1 MNNLTVAK
9 KFHGHLD
16 ADIIFKPGGNTT
28 TKEFKYFII
37 QEREISYRFY
47 SHFHPYVG
55 QLVQKLLRKGTSGLQ
70 AADTEYAPGE
80 VSLPFGVDFELEAGV
95 DSAISAGSRI
105 GLLNKIVATDTAG
118 VKVELAAKDEFKLAE
133 GAQARFFAGTRA
145 TFVDA
150 MAPTPYPRTK
160 FSVSALRKAIISSD
174 TRIRFITATKLKL
187 ADGTTVFIPAAT
199 EVLLV
204 ARTSFDVP
212 IGTEVALLHRRMRPV
227 SELYSEFFEIYQ
239 PNQDPKQPI
248 LVEQPYPVKD
258 LDFTSSSAYSVYNWE
273 LFFHVPITIA
283 IHLSKNQR
291 FAEAQHW
298 FHYLFDPT
306 DDSDGPTPERFWKVR
321 PFQTTDAKK
330 IEEILVNLATGGDPT
345 LRNETI
351 QSINAWK
358 DAPFRPHVIA
368 RYRQQAYMYKTLMAY
383 LDNLIAW
390 GDSLFRQDTGE
401 AIDEALMLYV
411 LAANI
416 LGPRPQP
423 VPKKGSVRPQ
433 TYNNLRKDLQQ
444 FGTVMREVEADSP
457 FDLMPFP
464 AEGSGDNER
473 LATVRSLG
481 KALYFCV
488 PRNDKLLSYWDTVAD
503 RLFKIRN
510 SLNIQG
516 IFRQLA
522 LFEPPIDPAML
533 ARAAAAGL
541 DVSAIVNGLNQPLP
555 LVRFQLLVQKAAEIV
570 QEVKSLGN
578 NLLAAMEKED
588 GEAMAILRAKHERI
602 VMEMVEHVKY
612 GQWQEAIKSKE
623 GLLQSLALAVQ
634 RYTYY
639 ERQLGKQPEE
649 ITKAIPELGEL
660 DKDSLDK
667 MKFAMQEPS
676 VELREV
682 EVDIATDAFAQAAQ
696 FLNGGK
702 LLSSYE
708 VRETLMLEAAQLSTD
723 IANILNVVSSAS
735 HYVPEFH
742 INVEPWGVGGTVAC
756 GGRNVGDAVGATAA
770 AAKAIADRLNFEAR
784 RASRIDSF
792 ARREREWAFQSNLAA
807 GEITQIFKQLRA
819 AQLREAVAERELEN
833 HRQQIKHAEE
843 IEYFLTG
850 EKNSDWTQKI
860 DPKEKKT
867 TNKALYTWMKRE
879 VKGLYAQCFQF
890 AFDIAKKAERALQH
904 ELGNPELGY
913 LQFGYLAGKEGLLAG
928 EKLYLDLKR
937 MEMAYHDLN
946 QREYELTKH
955 VSLLQVDP
963 MALIQLRT
971 TGRCTVRLP
980 EALFDMDGP
989 GHYFRR
995 IKSVALSI
1003 PCVTGPY
1010 ASVNCTLTL
1019 LKSSI
1024 RKTQILRNGAYARE
1038 DAEDDRFSDYFGS
1051 LQSIVTSSAQ
1061 NDSGLFETN
1070 LRDERYL
1077 PFENSGVISEWQ
1089 LQLPA
1094 NPTKNEP
1101 CQFDY
1106 ETISDVI
1113 FHIRYTARDG
1123 GGLLRRGSV
1132 ENLTELINSAEANG
1146 SVRLFSIR
1154 HEFPSEWAK
1163 FQSKK
1168 PTDNERYELELQF
1181 RPEHYPFWSKSRLK
1195 AVKQVDIFCR
1205 STQDPIPTSLN
1216 IADKLNIKKANGED
1230 DETTKKDSLTKD
1242 VNLGNLLVGK
1252 LSIALLPKPD
1262 DKLKIFFETN
1272 AISDLWIAVTWRK

>member
-1 MNNLTVAK
+1 MMSSLPTSTY
-9 KFHGHLD
+9 FHGHPDSDLNYVSRTD
-16 ADIIFKPGGNTT
+16 DGITL
-28 TKEFKYFII
+28 KERKHFII
-37 QEREISYRFY
+37 QEREVSYRFY
-47 SHFHPYVG
+47 SHFHPYVK
-55 QLVQKLLRKGTSGLQ
+55 QLVQRLLREGTSGLQ
-70 AADTEYAPGE
+70 AADTEYASGE
-80 VSLPFGVDFELEAGV
+80 ISLPFGVDFQLEDSV
-95 DSAISAGSRI
+95 DSSIPSGVRI
-105 GLLNKIVATDTAG
+105 GLLSNVVAADSAG
-118 VKVELAAKDEFKLAE
+118 VPVELAKGNEFKLAE
-133 GAQARFFAGTRA
+133 KTQARFFAGTRA
-145 TFVDA
+145 MFVDA
-150 MAPTPYPRTK
+150 MESTPHPRTK
-160 FSVSALRKAIISSD
+160 LSLPTKRTAILPSD
-174 TRIRFITATKLKL
+174 TLIRVIGTAQLNL
-187 ADGTTVFIPAAT
+187 ADGTTVSIPPAT
-199 EVLLV
+199 EVLLA
-204 ARTSFDVP
+204 ARTPFEVSH
-212 IGTEVALLHRRMRPV
+212 GTEVMVLRRRMRPK
-227 SELYSEFFEIYQ
+227 ELYSEFFEAYG
-239 PNQDPKQPI
+239 PTA
-248 LVEQPYPVKD
+248 LVQQPYPVKD
-258 LDFTSSSAYSVYNWE
+258 LDFTFSGAYAVYNWE
-273 LFFHVPITIA
+273 LFFHVPFTIA
-283 IHLSKNQR
+283 VHLSKNQR

-306 DDSDGPTPERFWKVR
+306 DSGDGPTSERFWKVR
-321 PFQTTDAKK
+321 PFQTTDVKK
-330 IEEILVNLATGGDPT
+330 IEEVLVNLTTGNDPV
-345 LRNETI
+345 LLNETI
-351 QSINAWK
+351 QSISAWK
-358 DAPFRPHVIA
+358 DQPFHPHVIA
-368 RYRQQAYMYKTLMAY
+368 RYRQQAYMYRTVMAY

-423 VPKKGSVRPQ
+423 VPKKGSVCPQ
-433 TYNNLRKDLQQ
+433 TYSNLRKDLQQ
-444 FGTVMREVEADSP
+444 FGTAIREVEADAP

-464 AEGSGDNER
+464 TETSGDNER

-488 PRNDKLLSYWDTVAD
+488 PRNDKLLSYWDIIAD

-510 SLNIQG
+510 SLNFQG
-516 IFRQLA
+516 VFRQLA

-541 DVSAIVNGLNQPLP
+541 DVAAIVNGLNQPLP

-578 NLLAAMEKED
+578 NLLSAMEKED

-602 VMEMVEHVKY
+602 VMGMVEHVKY

-639 ERQLGKQPEE
+639 ERQLGKNSDT
-649 ITKAIPELGEL
+649 IKKAIPELEEL
-660 DKDSLDK
+660 DKDSLNEMSFNTEETDVG
-667 MKFAMQEPS
+667 F
-676 VELREV
+676 RDI
-682 EVDIATDAFAQAAQ
+682 EVDIASGTFDTTVGAMWS
-696 FLNGGK
+696 GGK
-702 LLSSYE
+702 LLSSHE
-708 VRETLMLEAAQLSTD
+708 VQETLLLEAAQISTD
-723 IANILNVVSSAS
+723 VANLLNIVSSAS
-735 HYVPEFH
+735 HYVPEFQ
-742 INVEPWGVGGTVAC
+742 INVQPMGAGGSTVF
-756 GGRNVGDAVGATAA
+756 GGKNVGDAVGATAA
-770 AAKAIADRLNFEAR
+770 AAKAVADRLNFEAR
-784 RASRIDSF
+784 RAKRIDSF

-807 GEITQIFKQLRA
+807 GEINQIFKQLRA
-819 AQLREAVAERELEN
+819 AQIREVLAERELEN
-833 HRQQIKHAEE
+833 HRQQIKHAQE

-850 EKNSDWTQKI
+850 EKNSDWTQKM
-860 DPKEKKT
+860 DSTEKKT
-867 TNKALYTWMKRE
+867 TNKAFYTWIKRE

-904 ELGNPELGY
+904 ELGNPKLSY

-955 VSLLQVDP
+955 VSLLQADP
-963 MALIQLRT
+963 MALIQLRN

-1024 RKTQILRNGAYARE
+1024 RKTQILRDGAYART
-1038 DAEDDRFSDYFGS
+1038 DAEDDRFSDHFGS

-1094 NPTKNEP
+1094 DPSKDEP

-1106 ETISDVI
+1106 ETISDVV
-1113 FHIRYTARDG
+1113 FHIRYTAREG
-1123 GGLLRRGSV
+1123 GGLLRQGAL
-1132 ENLTELINSAEANG
+1132 ENVTELINSAEASG

-1168 PTDNERYELELQF
+1168 PTANERYELALKL
-1181 RPEHYPFWSKSRLK
+1181 RSEHYPFWSQRRLK
-1195 AVKQVDIFCR
+1195 SVKQVNILCR
-1205 STQDPIPTSLN
+1205 STQNPSPGSLG
-1216 IADKLNIKKANGED
+1216 IADKLDKNDGSAKTDALA
-1230 DETTKKDSLTKD
+1230 KDA
-1242 VNLGNLLVGK
+1242 NLGDLLVGNLSK
-1252 LSIALLPKPD
+1252 LGLPAKPD
-1262 DKLKIFFETN
+1262 QEMKIFFETN
-1272 AISDLWIAVTWRK
+1272 AISDLWVAVMWGN